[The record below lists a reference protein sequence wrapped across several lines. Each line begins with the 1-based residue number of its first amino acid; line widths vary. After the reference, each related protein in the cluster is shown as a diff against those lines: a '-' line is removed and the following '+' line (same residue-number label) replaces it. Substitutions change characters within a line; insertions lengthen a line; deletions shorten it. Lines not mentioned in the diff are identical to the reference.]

1 MLMYKSWFGCRSKLL
16 KQAVTV
22 TSDVT
27 QTSSAG
33 FPDLTEELEFFDVSE
48 HFINGVYS

>member
-1 MLMYKSWFGCRSKLL
+1 MLMYKLWFGCRSKLL

-27 QTSSAG
+27 QASSAG
-33 FPDLTEELEFFDVSE
+33 YPDLTQELEFFDVSE
-48 HFINGVYS
+48 KYLY